1 MNVEQVAVIGASSKP
16 NRYSYKAIAL
26 LKEHNHIPIPVSMRD
41 DEILGF
47 KAYRSIEDIPTQ
59 IDTVTLYINPK
70 VLAEIIDDIIAK
82 APKRVIMNPGTESEP
97 AKELFRKHNIR
108 VIEACTLV
116 LLKTNQFMSV

>member
-82 APKRVIMNPGTESEP
+82 APKRVIMNPGTESES